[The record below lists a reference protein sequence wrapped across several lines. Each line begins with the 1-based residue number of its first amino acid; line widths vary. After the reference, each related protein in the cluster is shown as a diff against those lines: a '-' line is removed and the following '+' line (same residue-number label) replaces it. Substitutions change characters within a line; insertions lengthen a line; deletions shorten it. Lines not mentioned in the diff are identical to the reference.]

1 MRPSRPR
8 RGRPS
13 ASARADPG
21 RRRGGGARAARPG
34 APSLA
39 GPASRGGRGR
49 APPARRRLGPA
60 GADRRRRVAPPGAA
74 AAPPEGDGPD
84 APAPLAGAGGAASP
98 RRTRGEG
105 RRGPEGWCG
114 PAREPPPPRGRTAT
128 GARHPA
134 PEPHPPAVAFAH
146 GGRAASKTCQGGTKG
161 RRYGGPG
168 TGKVPKRHPPGG
180 PEGPPSGPARGAP
193 SPPADGDGGRDG
205 PWGTVAIR
213 RGWGV
218 GARATPD
225 AGAGR
230 RGRVRPPRPTAGA
243 RRRLRQARPHGV
255 GRAGLVGT
263 PAGLRVTESQK
274 MGGRTRRC
282 RVLSPILTAWRLRLV
297 PPASRMVPF
306 AGSIGKGDRR
316 GHHVPRAVR
325 GGARLGGRGRG
336 VPPVPRTAPHPGPA
350 RDAPAGAPGGAR
362 CPPWGTRRRQRGA
375 PRRWP
380 RGGAAGG
387 GEGRAGLVLRPRQPG
402 MRPSSGLPLTPPR
415 GRARGGRGGPAA
427 AGLSRGRRR
436 GGPVGRPQ
444 PKKDLIATHVDRD
457 ALDGWVGPCPS
468 ARGNVPSSLGRTRE
482 TAPPRLMR
490 PRDPGV
496 VG

>member
-1 MRPSRPR
+1 MVRSRTR
-8 RGRPS
+8 
-13 ASARADPG
+13 
-21 RRRGGGARAARPG
+21 
-34 APSLA
+34 
-39 GPASRGGRGR
+39 
-49 APPARRRLGPA
+49 
-60 GADRRRRVAPPGAA
+60 A
-74 AAPPEGDGPD
+74 AAPPREDGDGRQ
-84 APAPLAGAGGAASP
+84 APRTRASP
-98 RRTRGEG
+98 ACRRVRARGSGRVQDVSRGDQGEKVRRPGDREGPEAPPSGRTRGSAV
-105 RRGPEGWCG
+105 R
-114 PAREPPPPRGRTAT
+114 AR
-128 GARHPA
+128 
-134 PEPHPPAVAFAH
+134 
-146 GGRAASKTCQGGTKG
+146 
-161 RRYGGPG
+161 
-168 TGKVPKRHPPGG
+168 PGG
-180 PEGPPSGPARGAP
+180 P

-205 PWGTVAIR
+205 PWGTVVIR

-297 PPASRMVPF
+297 PPATGMVPF